1 MAIPLK
7 PELTQHYSSRH
18 DDPSRNAA
26 ARGEDAAARGAG
38 PHAAARVGREAAA
51 AGGHG
56 ADEARGH
63 GGHDAGPSPARGS
76 GRHGNAAAGR
86 DGIHVISFNNPKTR

>member
-56 ADEARGH
+56 
-63 GGHDAGPSPARGS
+63 
-76 GRHGNAAAGR
+76 RHGNAAAGR
-86 DGIHVISFNNPKTR
+86 DGIHVQGSFLPF